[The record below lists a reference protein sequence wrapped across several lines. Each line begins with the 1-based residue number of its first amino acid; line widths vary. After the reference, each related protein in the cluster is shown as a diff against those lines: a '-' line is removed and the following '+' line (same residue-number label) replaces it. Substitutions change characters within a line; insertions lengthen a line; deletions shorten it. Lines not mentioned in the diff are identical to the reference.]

1 MRVKIE
7 LLSLFTVYLS
17 INGRISYRNILL
29 QGIQTEHEFW
39 SVWFNHRTNVELWK
53 VKVKTTS
60 SYFDEHMTTK

>member
-29 QGIQTEHEFW
+29 QCIQTEHEFW

-60 SYFDEHMTTK
+60 SYFDEHMTTE